1 MTTFSELLYTKELL
15 DLINKA
21 GYHKP
26 TDIQASAIPL
36 ILEGRSLVGAAPTG
50 TGKTAAYVLPV
61 VEMCQQ
67 HPQLV
72 DEDGTVLP
80 RVLLI
85 APTRELARQ
94 LWQQMDFFGRPLD
107 LSVALISGGES
118 LQDQNKMLLQGADC
132 LVATPGRLL
141 EILHRDGHFLDTIQC
156 LILDEA
162 DRLLDL
168 GFSDDLKR
176 ILKCLPKQHQSLLFS
191 ATYNQD
197 VKELAEHL
205 IPNAVYLGQALANRT
220 AANVKQWL
228 HPVDHQDKA
237 AATLTLLQD
246 NQWRQ
251 TLVFTKTKKGAEAC
265 LKHLLDSGIN
275 ADLLHGD
282 RKAHERRR
290 VMQNF
295 QQGNLTVLV
304 ATDVAARGLDIQHL
318 PAVINHDLPPVAEDY
333 IHRVGRTG
341 RAGEQGI
348 AISLVAA
355 HEIDTLGKIENLL
368 GYRLVRE
375 ELIGHVANHRVPET
389 KIARQGRKNTGQGQ
403 NRKGTSNKDHQET
416 VGDRKATAKNNRQ
429 GTNKNK
435 SAPKLTQKVAKNGN
449 ALFQGRKK
457 ITQRSI
463 D

>member
-1 MTTFSELLYTKELL
+1 MTSFSDLLYTRELL
-15 DLINKA
+15 ALIQQA
-21 GYHKP
+21 GYRQP

-36 ILEGRSLVGAAPTG
+36 VLEGRSLVGAAPTG

-61 VEMCQQ
+61 IEMCHQ

-72 DEDGTVLP
+72 DEDDTVLS

-85 APTRELARQ
+85 APTRELAHQ

-118 LQDQNKMLLQGADC
+118 LQDQNATLIAGADC
-132 LVATPGRLL
+132 LIATPGRLL
-141 EILHRDGHFLDTIQC
+141 EILHRDPHFLDHIQC

-197 VKELAEHL
+197 VKALAEHL

-220 AANVKQWL
+220 ATNVTQIL
-228 HPVDHQDKA
+228 YPVDHQDKA
-237 AATLTLLQD
+237 AATLTLLED
-246 NQWRQ
+246 NRWRQ

-265 LKHLLDSGIN
+265 LKHLLDNNVS

-282 RKAHERRR
+282 RKPHERRR
-290 VMQNF
+290 VMQSF
-295 QQGNLTVLV
+295 KQGKLAVLV

-341 RAGEQGI
+341 RAGDQGL

-355 HEIDTLGKIENLL
+355 HECDTLTKIESLL
-368 GYRLVRE
+368 GYCLPRQD
-375 ELIGHVANHRVPET
+375 LIGHVPNHRVPET
-389 KIARQGRKNTGQGQ
+389 KIQRVKKPNRTKPGSSSEASNAEGKTKTGSQ
-403 NRKGTSNKDHQET
+403 SAALHP
-416 VGDRKATAKNNRQ
+416 AKNKH
-429 GTNKNK
+429 GKK
-435 SAPKLTQKVAKNGN
+435 AKHGKKVAKNGN
-449 ALFQGRKK
+449 ALFQNRKN
-457 ITQRSI
+457 ITKRSI